1 MYQTNFNVAFI
12 THYYD
17 SYCYRVSVSWEER
30 TETPVFSHRQGSPA
44 NTTGCANCRSSPP
57 ETNDCRE
64 TGGLSRNKIL
74 VRLGTFYSLFYKPD
88 RVHIFSSSS
97 HHTGCTVRMDELQD
111 KWTLPAILIRT
122 EQEMFIPFSRH
133 FAESWTS
140 VLRLILSRGQS
151 SSLLLL
157 WTANSIKSQPT
168 KILRIMT
175 MEMYRWGWDGL
186 VCFLKFKT
194 CKLMYIKEGREFSN
208 FLGHL
213 EFSSLK

>member
-17 SYCYRVSVSWEER
+17 SYCYRVSVSREER

-44 NTTGCANCRSSPP
+44 NTTGCANCGKFSSR
-57 ETNDCRE
+57 NKWLQRDW
-64 TGGLSRNKIL
+64 GFSRNKIL

-88 RVHIFSSSS
+88 RVRIFSSSS
-97 HHTGCTVRMDELQD
+97 HHAGCTVRMDELQD
-111 KWTLPAILIRT
+111 KWTLPAIVIRT

-140 VLRLILSRGQS
+140 VLGLTLSRGQS
-151 SSLLLL
+151 SSPLLL
-157 WTANSIKSQPT
+157 WTANSIKNQPN